1 MQPPPKQAR
10 LPGSWGNRVVS
21 LSDIVA
27 SERLQASLGEPDGE
41 AGSRP
46 SLALAASVLLHGLAL
61 ALVLL
66 LVPIGMQGREGYQ
79 HFLPVEIVEAGIEA
93 PGGAAPQPTKEQQSE
108 APNAAS
114 PQATAITARPADG
127 DVARDP
133 LQAKL
138 QALATLSQRS
148 RVADAERNSAGT
160 PSLVVTTDDAAPGQS
175 NGVKDFIRVQVERH
189 WSLDLAS
196 LGQGDFTVP
205 VRVDIGRDGTVLKA
219 ELVDT
224 ARSSDPAYR
233 EIASSAR
240 NAILL
245 ASPLTL
251 PPETA
256 YSGVMHLVLYLN
268 PRQAL
273 Q

>member
-1 MQPPPKQAR
+1 
-10 LPGSWGNRVVS
+10 

-27 SERLQASLGEPDGE
+27 SERLKASLGAPDGE

-61 ALVLL
+61 ALVML
-66 LVPIGMQGREGYQ
+66 LVPFGMQGREGYQ
-79 HFLPVEIVEAGIEA
+79 HFLPVEVVETGIEA
-93 PGGAAPQPTKEQQSE
+93 RGGAAPRPTKDEKSE
-108 APNAAS
+108 APNPSSPEAAA
-114 PQATAITARPADG
+114 PAARPADG
-127 DVARDP
+127 DLARDP

-138 QALATLSQRS
+138 QALATLSQPS
-148 RVADAERNSAGT
+148 RVADAEQRSAGT
-160 PSLVVTTDDAAPGQS
+160 PSLVVTTDDAAPGQL
-175 NGVKDFIRVQVERH
+175 NAVKDFIRVQVERH

-196 LGQGDFTVP
+196 LGQSEFTVP
-205 VRVDIGRDGTVLKA
+205 VRVDIGSDGTVLKA
-219 ELVDT
+219 ELIDT

-251 PPETA
+251 PPTT

-268 PRQAL
+268 PKQAL
-273 Q
+273 H

>member
-1 MQPPPKQAR
+1 VRRPPRQAR
-10 LPGSWGNRVVS
+10 LPGSWGNRVVP

-27 SERLQASLGEPDGE
+27 SERLEASLGEPDGE
-41 AGSRP
+41 AGSQP
-46 SLALAASVLLHGLAL
+46 SLALVASVLLHGLAL
-61 ALVLL
+61 ALVML
-66 LVPIGMQGREGYQ
+66 LVPFGMQGREGYQ
-79 HFLPVEIVEAGIEA
+79 HFLPVEVVEAGIEA
-93 PGGAAPQPTKEQQSE
+93 RGGAAPRPTEAQQSE
-108 APNAAS
+108 ALKPSSPAAAA
-114 PQATAITARPADG
+114 PTAAPDG

-138 QALATLSQRS
+138 QALATLSQPS
-148 RVADAERNSAGT
+148 QVADAEQRSAGT
-160 PSLVVTTDDAAPGQS
+160 PSLVVTTDDAAPGQL
-175 NGVKDFIRVQVERH
+175 NAVKDFIRVQVERH
-189 WSLDLAS
+189 WSLDIAS
-196 LGQGDFTVP
+196 LGQSDVTVP

-219 ELVDT
+219 ELIDT

-251 PPETA
+251 PPTT

-268 PRQAL
+268 PKQAL
-273 Q
+273 H